1 MDSVEC
7 KPQDLAKEE
16 TIFKWL
22 LKSLLAPIG
31 IRVIIELTISQI
43 NSRGLLNIELWL
55 LRGVLHPMDWG

>member
-16 TIFKWL
+16 TICKWL

-31 IRVIIELTISQI
+31 IRVIIELIISQI
-43 NSRGLLNIELWL
+43 NSRGLLNTELWL